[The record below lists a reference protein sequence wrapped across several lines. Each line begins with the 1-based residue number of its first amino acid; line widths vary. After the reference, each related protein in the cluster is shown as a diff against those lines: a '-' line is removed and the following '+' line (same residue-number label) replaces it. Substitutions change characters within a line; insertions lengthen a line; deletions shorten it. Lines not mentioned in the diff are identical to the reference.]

1 MRSPL
6 GEAPTTDEGS
16 AGTFEVS
23 WFWDWVPGAASDAT
37 ERSAWRKSVAGVL
50 DDWVGEKVAAARA
63 AWPADAAQEFPFTV
77 EEMGAAV
84 AGDLLERADD
94 VPANCRLIWGAG
106 FVGDEARWR
115 PLVVLAE
122 FRQARPDDSA
132 YLMAVVGAEGF
143 DDDVREPNVEYVSTA
158 HGDGIRVLA
167 LARSEDEGLH
177 GRVNAALRL
186 EGGSGSGTP
195 AAGDVDV
202 LLTTRVTGLDQL
214 AVIGFGVEAL
224 MNMIA
229 TQFAAGPEDDK
240 TVLRLVPPAGSGLS

>member
-1 MRSPL
+1 
-6 GEAPTTDEGS
+6 
-16 AGTFEVS
+16 
-23 WFWDWVPGAASDAT
+23 
-37 ERSAWRKSVAGVL
+37 
-50 DDWVGEKVAAARA
+50 
-63 AWPADAAQEFPFTV
+63 
-77 EEMGAAV
+77 
-84 AGDLLERADD
+84 
-94 VPANCRLIWGAG
+94 
-106 FVGDEARWR
+106 
-115 PLVVLAE
+115 
-122 FRQARPDDSA
+122 
-132 YLMAVVGAEGF
+132 MAVVGAEGF

-186 EGGSGSGTP
+186 EGGSGSGAP

-240 TVLRLVPPAGSGLS
+240 TVLRLVPPAGPGLS